1 MRIRRAIRYL
11 KRAPKPRVNNFHKAV
26 SNIVLN
32 TEKTRKNYIYFDTIS
47 EKSTNT
53 FSRKHNNSVKKI
65 THNFDDIDN
74 DIKFLN
80 TSEKKINFTNDK
92 DSTKNAIAE
101 NKVSSVINSNLNS
114 SLFAS
119 NNSGKEEATI
129 HTDDSVP
136 FNHLVGKYGS
146 NINQLNDTTFEINTP
161 GIFKIT
167 FILYTTKSSPL
178 GGADI
183 VINNIPLDI
192 PTILITPGT
201 PLIGNGI
208 FNIQENNTTIKII
221 VSGLDLSLCPG
232 KNANIIIEQ
241 LN

>member
-11 KRAPKPRVNNFHKAV
+11 RRAPRPKANNLHKTG

-32 TEKTRKNYIYFDTIS
+32 TEKTKKSYIYFDTIS

-53 FSRKHNNSVKKI
+53 FSRKHNNSVEEI
-65 THNFDDIDN
+65 THNFNDIDN
-74 DIKFLN
+74 NIKFLN
-80 TSEKKINFTNDK
+80 TAENKINFANDK
-92 DSTKNAIAE
+92 DSTKNTITE
-101 NKVSSVINSNLNS
+101 NKISSLINSSLNS
-114 SLFAS
+114 SIFAS
-119 NNSGKEEATI
+119 NNSGKEEITI
-129 HTDDSVP
+129 HIHDSVP

-146 NINQLNDTTFEINTP
+146 NISQLNDTTFEINTP

-178 GGADI
+178 GRADI
-183 VINNIPLDI
+183 VINNIPLDS
-192 PTILITPGT
+192 PTTLITPGT

-208 FNIQENNTTIKII
+208 FNIQKNNTTIKIV
-221 VSGLDLSLCPG
+221 VSGLDLSLCAW

>member
-11 KRAPKPRVNNFHKAV
+11 RRAPRSRVNNIHKTE

-53 FSRKHNNSVKKI
+53 FSRKHNNSVKEI
-65 THNFDDIDN
+65 THNFNDIDN
-74 DIKFLN
+74 NIKFLN
-80 TSEKKINFTNDK
+80 TAENKINFTND
-92 DSTKNAIAE
+92 DNSTENAIAE
-101 NKVSSVINSNLNS
+101 NKISSPINSGLNS

-119 NNSGKEEATI
+119 NNSGKEEITI
-129 HTDDSVP
+129 HIDDSVP

-146 NINQLNDTTFEINTP
+146 NINQLSDTTFRINTP

-183 VINNIPLDI
+183 VINNIPLDSPI
-192 PTILITPGT
+192 TLITPGT
-201 PLIGNGI
+201 PLISNGI
-208 FNIQENNTTIKII
+208 FNIQENNTTIKIV
-221 VSGLDLSLCPG
+221 VSGLDLSLCAG